1 MPGSIR
7 IADIQPPVTAPLLLQ
22 VNLGKKEYC
31 GNIGQDGFSF
41 PVTSLRDS
49 MVMSLYDA
57 DKELLSKTEVKTR
70 SIVELGSAVVVFNLD
85 SGAEIILQLEFL
97 LSDEDRKRIQEM
109 RNSAVKRKQQEL
121 LGNGNELY
129 FQDSPL
135 RKDFP
140 SKEDQPTLRKSLLL
154 ADLKERAT
162 SVHPDLAA
170 PEDPPPPPPP
180 GSGRNTWTPEGRVD
194 LGSKKVQAK
203 PGSRSSSAVKK
214 MISAFEGSSP
224 QALPSVPRIKSDSSL
239 EGMVSV
245 PSHQPLT
252 PGVSA
257 QTGLVPGAPGESSIP
272 VPSADTVSSS
282 SSGRRAMS
290 IIGDK
295 KPSASRQAG
304 PSNTHVSRRWGSSRR
319 DGVARQSMGANDTI
333 HPEKRSAEKRRRRSM
348 STYSSPEQQTNR
360 SASTSSVAWIS
371 HPHLCITTASR
382 QLKDIV
388 DLEHLNSM
396 KKVVQQNERGETEQG
411 ARDDDADC
419 KRRRDGFPAL
429 NGWLIN
435 QGVRGVIVVIACG
448 AVFLNNR

>member
-7 IADIQPPVTAPLLLQ
+7 IADIQPPVTAPLFLQ
-22 VNLGKKEYC
+22 VNLGKKEYS

-140 SKEDQPTLRKSLLL
+140 SKEDQPTLRKSLSL

-180 GSGRNTWTPEGRVD
+180 GSGRNTSTPEGRAD

-245 PSHQPLT
+245 PSHQPPT
-252 PGVSA
+252 PGASA
-257 QTGLVPGAPGESSIP
+257 H
-272 VPSADTVSSS
+272 TVSSS
-282 SSGRRAMS
+282 SSGRRAMA

-304 PSNTHVSRRWGSSRR
+304 PSDTHVSRGWGSSRR
-319 DGVARQSMGANDTI
+319 DGAARQSMGANDTI

-348 STYSSPEQQTNR
+348 GTYSSPEQQTNR

-396 KKVVQQNERGETEQG
+396 KKAIEQNARGETEQG
-411 ARDDDADC
+411 AGDDEVDR
-419 KRRRDGFPAL
+419 KQRPDGFPAL

>member
-1 MPGSIR
+1 
-7 IADIQPPVTAPLLLQ
+7 
-22 VNLGKKEYC
+22 
-31 GNIGQDGFSF
+31 
-41 PVTSLRDS
+41 
-49 MVMSLYDA
+49 
-57 DKELLSKTEVKTR
+57 
-70 SIVELGSAVVVFNLD
+70 VFNLD
-85 SGAEIILQLEFL
+85 SGGQIILQLQFL

-121 LGNGNELY
+121 LGNGNELH

-135 RKDFP
+135 PKDFP
-140 SKEDQPTLRKSLLL
+140 SKEDQPTIRKSLSL
-154 ADLKERAT
+154 ADLKDRAT

-170 PEDPPPPPPP
+170 PDDPTPPPPPPP
-180 GSGRNTWTPEGRVD
+180 GSGRNTWTPEGPVD
-194 LGSKKVQAK
+194 LGSKKAQAK
-203 PGSRSSSAVKK
+203 PAGSRSSSAVKK

-245 PSHQPLT
+245 PSHQPPS

-257 QTGLVPGAPGESSIP
+257 QTGLVPGAPGEASIP
-272 VPSADTVSSS
+272 IAPADTGSSS

-290 IIGDK
+290 IIVDK
-295 KPSASRQAG
+295 KPSASRQTG
-304 PSNTHVSRRWGSSRR
+304 PSNTHQSPRWSSRR
-319 DGVARQSMGANDTI
+319 RDGASRQSMGANDAI

-348 STYSSPEQQTNR
+348 GAYSSPEQQTNR
-360 SASTSSVAWIS
+360 STVIAWIS

-382 QLKDIV
+382 HLKDIV
-388 DLEHLNSM
+388 ELEHLNNSM
-396 KKVVQQNERGETEQG
+396 KKGVEQNERGETEQG
-411 ARDDDADC
+411 TGDDDADC